1 MIQAIFIAVLLFE
14 RCEAFSVTH
23 RSCPKPNN
31 SGFRATSDTEVLATS
46 PSPYAQHV
54 LDKMADFREESEQY
68 AESFGLSAPEAGL
81 YALFSAIRSECKLG
95 LYGTPFILRRE
106 EIEAVMSTEWAGFF
120 TMKDLEKA
128 ILDDF
133 LDAARGSTDA
143 NKGWKISGVSNPRGD
158 SFEEARMTFS
168 DVQAALEK
176 GTVIMNAAGAHIP
189 KLAGP
194 SLACTDATSLPVR

>member
-1 MIQAIFIAVLLFE
+1 
-14 RCEAFSVTH
+14 
-23 RSCPKPNN
+23 
-31 SGFRATSDTEVLATS
+31 
-46 PSPYAQHV
+46 
-54 LDKMADFREESEQY
+54 MAEFREEAVNY

-81 YALFSAIRSECKLG
+81 YALFTAIRSECKLG
-95 LYGTPFILRRE
+95 LYGKPFVLRRE
-106 EIEAVMSTEWAGFF
+106 DIEAVMPTEWAGFF

-128 ILDDF
+128 VLDDF

-168 DVQAALEK
+168 DIQAALEK